1 MTVYFDS
8 GFIIGLKGFIAAIIG
23 GLVSYP
29 LAVGGALVIGMIE
42 AWSAFYN
49 STFQDV
55 IVFSALVP
63 ILVVRSLL
71 SPDLAADEPAE

>member
-1 MTVYFDS
+1 
-8 GFIIGLKGFIAAIIG
+8 
-23 GLVSYP
+23 
-29 LAVGGALVIGMIE
+29 MIE